1 MTSATESGN
10 LPQMK
15 LLPALAAFSLVAC
28 ATTEKPRD
36 YYTEPAPLMSN
47 CELLWIL
54 LVAWWSDT

>member
-1 MTSATESGN
+1 
-10 LPQMK
+10 MK
-15 LLPALAAFSLVAC
+15 LLPTLAAFSLVAC